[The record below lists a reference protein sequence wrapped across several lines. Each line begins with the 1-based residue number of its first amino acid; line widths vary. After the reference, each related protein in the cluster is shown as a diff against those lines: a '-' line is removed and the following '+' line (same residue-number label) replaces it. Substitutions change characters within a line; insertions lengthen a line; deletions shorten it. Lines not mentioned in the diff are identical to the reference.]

1 MKIILLDKRNHFR
14 DDARTRLL
22 VDDDRSVELVT
33 DLGDS
38 NNLASAISRY
48 QPDLIV
54 VADNVYS
61 ERSAWGNCGVPVVG
75 YMTTRNG
82 EDIFTRDGIPHYP
95 QIATATHLLNLL
107 EGGIPTIA
115 NSQRVAESTPSTP
128 ADSPVTNSSNQTPV
142 TRTPTGFP
150 APFGANGRNDMY
162 SASVTASRTAQGADC
177 GVKQPNQNDVASA
190 YGRTTHNPPASPA
203 ASNNG
208 PSFNPMFEPMS
219 GQVAAPQKEVRQ
231 QRNNPTANAYQDFPQ
246 VFPQPSQPVVPHQPA
261 TQSPARENPA
271 PTFAPPTYG
280 NPAPN
285 YTQPNYM
292 PQQGAPAYPGDQVVN
307 AKTQLDDRRVERNA
321 ATYSA
326 SVLEDIAVKNTPTK
340 TVAVYSAKGGVGK
353 TTITTELA
361 TILSMTSNGRGNYRV
376 CLVDYN
382 IDFGDILTTLNL
394 DNRGP
399 NLTHWASDV
408 RRRIQSGENPEDIYY
423 GRKEIEGR
431 LQRVGNTSL
440 YALVAPITHEDSMD
454 IRSEE
459 PGIILRNIIDNGCFD
474 FVICDTG
481 NNTRDATVSALDA
494 ANVIFMIAT
503 QDVSAVNCDKSFLQ
517 TMHRVGFD
525 VDKIRLIMNGI
536 MPYKYTQVSVEE
548 VEAMFPYPCVARF
561 KRDPEVTRANNCS
574 VPIVK
579 NPNHEFT
586 REMRKIVAYLTGKPI
601 PQEKAKGGFFS
612 MFNKKKG

>member
-22 VDDDRSVELVT
+22 VDDDRTVELVT

-107 EGGIPTIA
+107 EAGIPTIA
-115 NSQRVAESTPSTP
+115 NVHRVAEDTQPAPAGNPVENSHSQTP
-128 ADSPVTNSSNQTPV
+128 ATQSPA
-142 TRTPTGFP
+142 GFP
-150 APFGANGRNDMY
+150 APFGMNGHNDMY
-162 SASVTASRTAQGADC
+162 STPATASQTTRGADY
-177 GVKQPNQNDVASA
+177 GVKQPNQNESA
-190 YGRTTHNPPASPA
+190 PTHGGAAYNNPPASSGA
-203 ASNNG
+203 GSDR
-208 PSFNPMFEPMS
+208 PSLNPMFEPMS
-219 GQVAAPQKEVRQ
+219 GRPAVPQKEMHQ
-231 QRNNPTANAYQDFPQ
+231 QRNEPATNAYQG
-246 VFPQPSQPVVPHQPA
+246 FPQPNQPVVPPQPVA
-261 TQSPARENPA
+261 QPPVRENPA
-271 PTFAPPTYG
+271 PAFAPPAYG
-280 NPAPN
+280 NPTPN
-285 YTQPNYM
+285 YTQPNYA
-292 PQQGAPAYPGDQVVN
+292 PQQGAPAYPGAQVVN
-307 AKTQLDDRRVERNA
+307 TKTQLDDRRVERNT

-408 RRRIQSGENPEDIYY
+408 RRRIQGGESPEDIYY

-431 LQRVGNTSL
+431 LQRVGSTSL

-459 PGIILRNIIDNGCFD
+459 PGIILRNIIANGCFD

-494 ANVIFMIAT
+494 ADVIFMIAT

-525 VDKIRLIMNGI
+525 VDKIRLVMNGI

-574 VPIVK
+574 EPIVK